1 MTAIGFISGLLAKEA
16 EDRLSMAAALEHDWL
31 AGPLSQH
38 TESQHS
44 ARLGGDSQWA
54 IQVFADDSFEPAQWT
69 GPPAGSPMILE
80 SAEADAS
87 DESFSQPMG
96 NLHINTPASRRYL
109 AAAKSATAPLEA
121 DESMSPPSPPLT
133 EAEPDDGGPGPG
145 TKRKLPDDQPSAAF
159 SSGSLS
165 PPPMQ
170 IDGPKSKS
178 TGGGAE
184 VNKPRRGAAPLVAQ
198 RQSARMA
205 SRPRKSMKI

>member
-1 MTAIGFISGLLAKEA
+1 MRAIGFISGLLAKEP

-69 GPPAGSPMILE
+69 GPPTGSPMILE
-80 SAEADAS
+80 SAGADAS

-109 AAAKSATAPLEA
+109 AAAKSATAPL
-121 DESMSPPSPPLT
+121 
-133 EAEPDDGGPGPG
+133 
-145 TKRKLPDDQPSAAF
+145 
-159 SSGSLS
+159 
-165 PPPMQ
+165 
-170 IDGPKSKS
+170 
-178 TGGGAE
+178 
-184 VNKPRRGAAPLVAQ
+184 
-198 RQSARMA
+198 
-205 SRPRKSMKI
+205 